1 MGDLIGVYVFGS
13 VARGERD
20 ERSDLDLLAVVED
33 GKGKVDERE
42 VLAFVPTDCRE
53 LEPSISW
60 YGRKRM
66 RQMFANGELFA
77 WHLHGEAKPIFELE
91 PILNSFGQPSR
102 YVGAIED
109 IASFRKVLSGIPE
122 QIRVA
127 PDNAS
132 YELGLVYVCLRNI
145 CMSASAVLNAKPD
158 FSRYSPFNLR
168 GFRRAP
174 LTIEEY
180 DIAMACRMA
189 GQRGMA
195 PPSGSDL
202 PSVNSIFGR
211 IEPWVSDLQ
220 DHLENRK

>member
-42 VLAFVPTDCRE
+42 VLAFVPRDCRE
-53 LEPSISW
+53 LEASISW
-60 YGRKRM
+60 YGRKRL

-77 WHLHGEAKPIFELE
+77 WHLHGEAKPIFEFE
-91 PILNSFGQPSR
+91 PVLASFGQPSR
-102 YVGAIED
+102 YVDAVED

-122 QIRVA
+122 QIQMA

-145 CMSASAVLNAKPD
+145 CMSASAVLNDKPD

-168 GFRRAP
+168 GFKHVP
-174 LTIEEY
+174 LSVGEY
-180 DIAMACRMA
+180 DAAMACRMA

-195 PPSGSDL
+195 PPSVMDL
-202 PSVNSIFGR
+202 PSANSIFSR
-211 IEPWVSDLQ
+211 IEPWLSDLQ
-220 DHLENRK
+220 EQLENRK